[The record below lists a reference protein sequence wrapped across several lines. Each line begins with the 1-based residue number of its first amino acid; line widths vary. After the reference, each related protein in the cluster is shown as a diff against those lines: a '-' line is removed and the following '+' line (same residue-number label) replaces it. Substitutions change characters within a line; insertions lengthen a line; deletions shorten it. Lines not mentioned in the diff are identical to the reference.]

1 MTIGVFDSGVGGL
14 WILRNLRQTI
24 PGHNYIYLADQAHV
38 PYGQRTIEEIRDFS
52 DKITQFLINKGCQ
65 IIVIACNTASAAS
78 LLYLREKYPA
88 IIFVGMEPAIKP
100 ATEITKTKKVGVLAT
115 PATFQGALYNSVVER
130 FAHDVEIYKDT
141 CPGLVEQIEK
151 REFNTRE
158 TKDILEKAL
167 RPMLEKNIDTIVL
180 GCTHYPFV
188 ISLIK
193 EIIGERIKIID
204 PTGAIVHR
212 VDELAGE
219 QSSQG
224 SFEVY
229 TTGNTKDLES
239 FLGENIK
246 VEQIKI

>member
-14 WILRNLRQTI
+14 WILRNLRQTM
-24 PGHNYIYLADQAHV
+24 PLHNYIYLADQAHV

-52 DKITQFLINKGCQ
+52 ENITEFLINEGCQ
-65 IIVIACNTASAAS
+65 IIVIACNTASAAA
-78 LLYLREKYPA
+78 LFYLREKYPD

-151 REFNTRE
+151 REFNSKE
-158 TKDILEKAL
+158 TKNILEKAL
-167 RPMLEKNIDTIVL
+167 SPMLEKNIDTIVL

-188 ISLIK
+188 LSLIK
-193 EIIGERIKIID
+193 EIVGEEIKIID

-212 VDELAGE
+212 VKELAGDNATE
-219 QSSQG
+219 G
-224 SFEVY
+224 TLGIY
-229 TTGNTKDLES
+229 TTGSTKDLEL
-239 FLGENIK
+239 FLDENIK
-246 VEQIKI
+246 IDQIKI